1 MQRRS
6 QQKRKPKGQFCKNKR
21 VKGKKTSWSFCYLF
35 IGYISNSSNESMWLC
50 SYCQLSFETA
60 SMLNLHTLAH
70 AAENVEEQEAA
81 EADKQQCPQCC
92 QQYGSKRELVEHISA
107 HGKSLLR
114 RRPMNPKKPHKCELC
129 YKSFA
134 TDDRLQVIM
143 HYGTCQTFLK
153 LMDLFYLFQVHS

>member
-1 MQRRS
+1 MLVNI
-6 QQKRKPKGQFCKNKR
+6 KI
-21 VKGKKTSWSFCYLF
+21 LF
-35 IGYISNSSNESMWLC
+35 FSKESMWLC

-81 EADKQQCPQCC
+81 EAEKQQCPQCC
-92 QQYGSKRELVEHISA
+92 QQYGSKRELVEHTAA

-114 RRPMNPKKPHKCELC
+114 RRTINPEKPHKCELC

-134 TDDRLQVIM
+134 TDDRLQVFFLTKFYF
-143 HYGTCQTFLK
+143 HLTFFIEVAD
-153 LMDLFYLFQVHS
+153 LMGAKY